1 MKTNKKA
8 QSMSLN
14 VIIVA
19 VLALIV
25 LVVLLYVFSSKINIF
40 GKGVSTCQ
48 GTCESG
54 NKDNGYITCENLNQ
68 NNPTSLKK
76 YTYNPSGI
84 CDAGKICC
92 NQVQIG

>member
-1 MKTNKKA
+1 MSQNKKA

-25 LVVLLYVFSSKINIF
+25 LVVLLYVFSSKISIF

-48 GTCESG
+48 GKCFDES
-54 NKDNGYITCENLNQ
+54 NKDNAYAKCEEQ
-68 NNPTSLKK
+68 NKDSLIK
-76 YTYNPSGI
+76 YTYNPSGD
-84 CDAGKICC
+84 CGKNRICC